1 MLDIITAVKSLS
13 QSIYGLN
20 CFSIPVYNHGCFCS
34 RPKFKLS
41 ITGNPNFE
49 LKGVNHLCRRKSWFS
64 SCKLNVSNK
73 CICTLQYETVYF
85 WKQWRHLS
93 TEVTCNNMNK
103 VTECNATNESLNPEI
118 ELGVLEIHMV
128 GCTEPNNKRPRH
140 NNHVHVDR
148 RMTTDLPRLNPQ
160 SNIDHRQME
169 RGLRLVQLGPVSV
182 AAPTP
187 VPATAQ

>member
-1 MLDIITAVKSLS
+1 
-13 QSIYGLN
+13 
-20 CFSIPVYNHGCFCS
+20 
-34 RPKFKLS
+34 
-41 ITGNPNFE
+41 
-49 LKGVNHLCRRKSWFS
+49 
-64 SCKLNVSNK
+64 
-73 CICTLQYETVYF
+73 
-85 WKQWRHLS
+85 
-93 TEVTCNNMNK
+93 MNK

-169 RGLRLVQLGPVSV
+169 RGLRCSSGQCQSLSKRHCQPLPNKMIK
-182 AAPTP
+182 PD
-187 VPATAQ
+187 